1 MFQFGSFSGLCFAG
15 LRESMRQA
23 ELNNWSLEPTQI
35 ADLCSSI
42 NQFFARTGVI
52 QQQGPVQPPVCHGP
66 MHPNKPSQHL
76 NTGETPLHRPVP
88 KNARFKMRSIVL
100 PRSYRCRKLQLRRRS
115 LISTACRDE
124 CVSQFDTECAASVQT
139 SPNWFSCIAR
149 SGNLYIDTRQ
159 GMSMMGPPGYP
170 HMPPMNATGP
180 TMTGNTQSPSPQRS
194 HIIYFSRR
202 VEVD

>member
-1 MFQFGSFSGLCFAG
+1 MGNVLFIPCHIHTVSLASRKTLPAVVVITLLLLFCFLGGFSVG

-76 NTGETPLHRPVP
+76 NTGETPQP
-88 KNARFKMRSIVL
+88 
-100 PRSYRCRKLQLRRRS
+100 
-115 LISTACRDE
+115 
-124 CVSQFDTECAASVQT
+124 
-139 SPNWFSCIAR
+139 
-149 SGNLYIDTRQ
+149 
-159 GMSMMGPPGYP
+159 
-170 HMPPMNATGP
+170 
-180 TMTGNTQSPSPQRS
+180 
-194 HIIYFSRR
+194 
-202 VEVD
+202 